1 MSPALATDPDFR
13 DGRSS
18 CETGPVSVPKRDVAV
33 QVSGAELDVLREGL
47 ELLREQVEYTVRNEP
62 PSERVSVDASKQLEL
77 ISRLETLLDDAG

>member
-1 MSPALATDPDFR
+1 M
-13 DGRSS
+13 
-18 CETGPVSVPKRDVAV
+18 SVPKRDVAV